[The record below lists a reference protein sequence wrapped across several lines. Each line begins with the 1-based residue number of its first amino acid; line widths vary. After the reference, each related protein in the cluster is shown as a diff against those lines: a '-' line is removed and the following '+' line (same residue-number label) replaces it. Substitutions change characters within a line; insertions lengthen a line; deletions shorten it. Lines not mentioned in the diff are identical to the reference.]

1 MKILGISC
9 SPRKNG
15 NTVAMLEKVLA
26 GAKADGADIEL
37 YSVAGKNIQPCDGCW
52 GCMKS
57 GECHIKDDMQELYDK
72 IAEAD
77 GIVYGTPI
85 YFYSMTAQAKA
96 VIDRSMALNQPERGR
111 ANKVGGIV
119 TVCGSLGLVDA
130 LKDFAFYMMTSRMLP
145 AGSVS
150 AYLMNPEDLEKMP
163 KCLEALN
170 NLGRMMTALA
180 KTGFKYPME
189 FARPQFGYGTHTK

>member
-1 MKILGISC
+1 MKILAISC

-15 NTVAMLEKVLA
+15 NTVAMLGKVLA
-26 GAKADGADIEL
+26 GAKADGADVEL

-52 GCMKS
+52 GCRGTGK
-57 GECHIKDDMQELYDK
+57 CHIQDDMQELYDK

-85 YFYSMTAQAKA
+85 YFYGMTAQMKA
-96 VIDRSMALNQPERGR
+96 VIDRSMALNQPGR
-111 ANKVGGIV
+111 SRMNKVGGIV

-145 AGSVS
+145 AGHVS
-150 AYLMNPEDLEKMP
+150 AYLMKPEDLEKMP
-163 KCLEALN
+163 KCLEATH
-170 NLGRMMTALA
+170 NLGRMMAALV
-180 KTGFKYPME
+180 KMGFKYPAE
-189 FARPQFGYGTHTK
+189 FAGPQFAFGTHTK

>member
-77 GIVYGTPI
+77 GRTRRCPEGLCFLHDDEPDAAGGACIGLSHEPRRPGED
-85 YFYSMTAQAKA
+85 AQ
-96 VIDRSMALNQPERGR
+96 VL
-111 ANKVGGIV
+111 GG
-119 TVCGSLGLVDA
+119 
-130 LKDFAFYMMTSRMLP
+130 F
-145 AGSVS
+145 
-150 AYLMNPEDLEKMP
+150 E
-163 KCLEALN
+163 
-170 NLGRMMTALA
+170 
-180 KTGFKYPME
+180 
-189 FARPQFGYGTHTK
+189 